1 LVAFLFNVG
10 GYHFVFWAL
19 RSQAKKDL
27 LHRLD
32 ADAYSSEDVVVLT
45 VPISLPYPLH
55 DDEYQRADG
64 EVSYN
69 GEFYH
74 LVKQKMSNDT
84 LFMVCVKDQQ
94 QKRIHHSMNE
104 YTKLANNLPASTK
117 NTMDLLGKFFKDFT
131 TTPFASPSVAL
142 VLKYDI
148 LFAVNDFSVIQ
159 QSQVI
164 DSPPPELG

>member
-1 LVAFLFNVG
+1 MAFLFNIG

-19 RSQAKKDL
+19 RTQAKKDL

-32 ADAYSSEDVVVLT
+32 ADAYASDDVVVLT
-45 VPISLPYPLH
+45 VSISLPYPLH
-55 DDEYQRADG
+55 DDEYLRADG
-64 EVSYN
+64 EVEYN

-74 LVKQKMSNDT
+74 LVKQRVSNDT

-94 QKRIHHSMNE
+94 QKRIHRSMNE

-117 NTMDLLGKFFKDFT
+117 NTMDLLGKIFKDFT
-131 TTPFASPSVAL
+131 PTSFTSPSMAL

-148 LFAVNDFSVIQ
+148 LFAENDFFVIQ

-164 DSPPPELG
+164 DPPPPELG